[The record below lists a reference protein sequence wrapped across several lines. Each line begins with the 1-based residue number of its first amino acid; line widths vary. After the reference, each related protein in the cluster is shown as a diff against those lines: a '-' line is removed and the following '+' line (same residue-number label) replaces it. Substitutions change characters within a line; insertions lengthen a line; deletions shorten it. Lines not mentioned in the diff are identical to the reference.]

1 MSGTGNTDDLEVL
14 LASFVEE
21 VKPFCA
27 GIRRGVN
34 GVFALRRDSQA
45 IAEARASL
53 ETIASAATVFDLPAA
68 QQLAELARIV
78 DEAFS
83 AAERGGVPDESR
95 APMLTMVHDL
105 EAQLDGLL
113 TGDRRGRDSTKW
125 SSDSGRN
132 SSRGRPVAAIAPSIA
147 AGSPSTSSNTSI
159 AGYHSMCSG
168 SKRRGCIAR
177 PWTSWEVHG

>member
-21 VKPFCA
+21 VKPFFA

-113 TGDRRGRDSTKW
+113 TGDRRGLWQYDRENNCDENKK
-125 SSDSGRN
+125 
-132 SSRGRPVAAIAPSIA
+132 SIA
-147 AGSPSTSSNTSI
+147 HQEFFP
-159 AGYHSMCSG
+159 
-168 SKRRGCIAR
+168 
-177 PWTSWEVHG
+177 